1 MKKVLL
7 GISGGV
13 DSSVAAFLLKNQGY
27 DVTGVTL
34 NMFSP
39 DTLAKPE
46 LYHDASS
53 DAQKCAEIIGID
65 FLRLDVSDHFK
76 KIVTDDFIAQYLKG
90 ATPNPCV
97 VCNIHIKFGVML
109 DFALKNDFDYIATGH
124 YAKIENKDGRY
135 LLKRPDIT
143 EKEQTY
149 VLWGLNQ
156 KQLAHTL
163 FPLADLPKSRIR
175 EIAASINLPSSNK
188 KDSQDIC
195 FVPDKKYADFI
206 QKHCGDEIKAGSFV
220 DENGNF
226 LGTHRGIV
234 NYTLGQRKGLGIALG
249 KPAFVVCKNAD
260 NNTVT
265 LSDEDKLFTD
275 NFSIKNTNWILFENP
290 QKILRA
296 FVKTR
301 YSQKQT
307 ECIVEKGENGC
318 FNVSCCEKIRAVTPG
333 QSAVFYDENGYV
345 IGGGIIMDNNT
356 A

>member
-39 DTLAKPE
+39 DALAKTE
-46 LYHDASS
+46 LYHDASV
-53 DAQKCAEIIGID
+53 DAQKTAEIIGID
-65 FLRLDVSDHFK
+65 FLRLDVSDSFK
-76 KIVTDDFIAQYLKG
+76 KYVTDDFIAQYLNG

-109 DFALKNDFDYIATGH
+109 DYALKNGFDYIATGH
-124 YAKIENKDGRY
+124 YAKIENHNSRF
-135 LLKRPDIT
+135 LLRRPDIT

-156 KQLAHTL
+156 HQLSHTL

-175 EIAASINLPSSNK
+175 EIAASLNLPSSNK

-206 QKHCGDEIKAGSFV
+206 EKHHADKIQCGNFIN
-220 DENGNF
+220 ENGDI
-226 LGTHRGIV
+226 LGSHKGII

-249 KPAFVVCKNAD
+249 KPAFVVSKNAND
-260 NNTVT
+260 NTVT
-265 LSDEDKLFTD
+265 LSDEAALFV
-275 NFSIKNTNWILFENP
+275 NEFNIQKTNWIFFENAP
-290 QKILRA
+290 ESFDA

-301 YSQKQT
+301 YSQQQT
-307 ECIVEKGENGC
+307 GCRVKNIGEGVFRVFC
-318 FNVSCCEKIRAVTPG
+318 TEKIRAVTPG
-333 QSAVFYDENGYV
+333 QSAVFYNESGFV
-345 IGGGIIMDNNT
+345 LGGGIIMDNNT

>member
-13 DSSVAAFLLKNQGY
+13 DSSVAAFLLKNKGF

-34 NMFSP
+34 DMFSP
-39 DTLAKPE
+39 HSLVQPE
-46 LYHDASS
+46 LYHDACA
-53 DAQKCAEIIGID
+53 DAQNSAETIGID
-65 FLRLDVSDHFK
+65 FIRLDVKAHFK
-76 KIVTDDFIAQYLKG
+76 KFVTDDFINQYLNG

-97 VCNIHIKFGVML
+97 MCNIYIKFGIML
-109 DFALKNDFDYIATGH
+109 DFALEHGFDYIATGH
-124 YAKIENKDGRY
+124 YAKIEQNNGRY
-135 LLKRPDIT
+135 LLKIPDVR

-156 KQLAHTL
+156 HQLSHTL
-163 FPLADLPKSRIR
+163 FPLAEFSKTQIR
-175 EIAASINLPSSNK
+175 EIADSINLPCSKK

-195 FVPDKKYADFI
+195 FVPDKEYVDFI
-206 QKHCGDEIKAGSFV
+206 EKHSPCAIKCGNFI
-220 DENGNF
+220 DENGHI
-226 LGTHRGIV
+226 LGTHKGIA

-249 KPAFVVCKNAD
+249 KPAFVVEKNAK

-265 LSDEDKLFTD
+265 LSDEDRLFVNRFT
-275 NFSIKNTNWILFENP
+275 ICKANWIMFENAP
-290 QKILRA
+290 DTFGA

-301 YSQKQT
+301 YSQKMT
-307 ECIVEKGENGC
+307 SCIVNRIDDTTFSVE
-318 FNVSCCEKIRAVTPG
+318 SCEKIRAVTPG

-345 IGGGIIMDNNT
+345 LGGGIIMDKYT